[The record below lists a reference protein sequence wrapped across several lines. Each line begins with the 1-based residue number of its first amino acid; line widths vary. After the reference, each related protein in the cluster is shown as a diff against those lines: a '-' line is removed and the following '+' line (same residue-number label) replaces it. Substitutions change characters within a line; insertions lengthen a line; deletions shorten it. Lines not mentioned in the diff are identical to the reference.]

1 MRKPSDPSSPS
12 TLKETSY
19 RRLAEIASQDAAERQ
34 RGIKLLRII
43 SGSPSKPY
51 IALTF
56 DDGPHGSKTVD
67 LLECLK
73 KLSCPATFFLVGAQ
87 ARRYPELVQRI
98 AAEGHE
104 IGNHTFN
111 HYRLTRIP
119 LDEVAGELNRARD
132 VLKAFVGSPSR
143 LFRPPGGEYTPDI
156 LKIVEQNGYTTV
168 LWTDDPADYK
178 HGRSAADIERL
189 VIRDITQGGIVLLHD
204 GVAATL
210 ASLPS
215 LVKKLRQKGYIFVT
229 VSGLIQRGGG
239 IEMVRNLNFSRTSA
253 RFP

>member
-1 MRKPSDPSSPS
+1 MRKPPIASSS
-12 TLKETSY
+12 SAKETNY
-19 RRLAEIASQDAAERQ
+19 RRLAEIAAQDAAERQ

-56 DDGPHGSKTVD
+56 DDGPHGTRTVE
-67 LLECLK
+67 LLDCLK
-73 KLSCPATFFLVGAQ
+73 TLGCPSTFFLVGAQ

-119 LDEVAGELNRARD
+119 LDEVSGELNRARD
-132 VLKAFVGSPSR
+132 VLKAFVGAPSR
-143 LFRPPGGEYTPDI
+143 LFRPPGGEYNPEI

-168 LWTDDPADYK
+168 LWTNDPADYK
-178 HGRSAADIERL
+178 VGRTPADIERL

-204 GVAATL
+204 GVRATL
-210 ASLPS
+210 SALPG

-239 IEMVRNLNFSRTSA
+239 IEMVKNLNFSRTSA